1 MKPSRTTHLTT
12 ALCLSLFSMVL
23 SEVRCGENESKPSAV
38 ESGSG
43 NITANVVSIDYK
55 SRIVKLK
62 SLDGSL
68 ITMEAGPE
76 ITRLNEVKVGDK
88 VTIDYLVSVAVA
100 VESVTGAPGAIEGA
114 KSVVIRNKTKE
125 PSGIRVDTEVATATV
140 EAINAEKR
148 TATLKT
154 ADGLIPIQVSPDV
167 RHLENV
173 KVGDQVQVRL
183 TRTVAMKVSRP

>member
-1 MKPSRTTHLTT
+1 MKPSTSPYLVI
-12 ALCLSLFSMVL
+12 ALCVSLLTLALAEDKS
-23 SEVRCGENESKPSAV
+23 GENNPKPTAV

-43 NITANVVSIDYK
+43 NITATVASIDYK
-55 SRIVKLK
+55 TRIVKMK
-62 SLDGSL
+62 SQDGSL

-76 ITRLNEVKVGDK
+76 ITRLDEVKVGDR

-100 VESVTGAPGAIEGA
+100 VESVTGAKGPIEGA
-114 KSVVIRNKTKE
+114 KSVVIRNQTKE

-140 EAINAEKR
+140 EAIDAVKR

-154 ADGLIPIQVSPDV
+154 SDGSIPIQIAPDV